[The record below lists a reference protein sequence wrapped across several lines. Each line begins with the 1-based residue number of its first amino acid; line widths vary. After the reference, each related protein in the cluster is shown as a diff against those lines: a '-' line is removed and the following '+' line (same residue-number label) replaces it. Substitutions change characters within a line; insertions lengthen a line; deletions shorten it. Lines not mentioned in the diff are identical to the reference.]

1 MEKTLI
7 AMGVVFVISVIIS
20 ISPVFANDTQ
30 VYIKNNTSTK
40 ECSYA
45 TCFLP
50 YQITISLGDTVTW
63 TNLDNKTHT
72 VTAGTRNAGPV
83 GNFDSGYIKPGKS
96 YTQFFGTIGKYQYFD
111 ITNPWVTG
119 IVMVETNRSNHA
131 ELAWVNGSLNLLDN
145 FGNNMSMP
153 IADKSVTI
161 TKDIV
166 NSGGTNASSI
176 TFRLQIKNG
185 TNFLVYDKLAKAD
198 IGAKQTVP
206 ISFSWLPEKSGIYHL
221 FFDAD
226 PSNPIGDTNENN
238 DISFDSLI
246 IFNETTSTVNENVYK
261 INNNTATV
269 VPEFGHLASIILTAL
284 VLSVIVLSL
293 KLKFLNLRNK

>member
-1 MEKTLI
+1 MEKTI
-7 AMGVVFVISVIIS
+7 IVICLLLVPLGIIS
-20 ISPVFANDTQ
+20 ISPVFAIDTQ

-50 YQITISLGDTVTW
+50 YQVTISLGDSVTW

-72 VTAGTRNAGPV
+72 VTAGSRDTGPV
-83 GNFDSGYIKPGKS
+83 GNFDSGYIAPGKS
-96 YTQFFGTIGKYQYFD
+96 FKQFFGTIGKYQYFD
-111 ITNPWVTG
+111 ITNPWVAG
-119 IVMVETNRSNHA
+119 IVMVQAGKPLHA
-131 ELAWVNGSLNLLDN
+131 ELAWVNGSLNLLDKS
-145 FGNNMSMP
+145 GNNMSIP
-153 IADKSVTI
+153 IVNKPVTI
-161 TKDIV
+161 TKNVI
-166 NSGGTNASSI
+166 NSGGTDASSI

-185 TNFLVYDKLAKAD
+185 TNFLVYDNLAKAD
-198 IGAKQTVP
+198 IGVKQSVP

-226 PSNPIGDTNENN
+226 PSNTIGDTNENN

-246 IFNETTSTVNENVYK
+246 VFNGTVPTNKENVYK
-261 INNNTATV
+261 IYNNTTTP
-269 VPEFGHLASIILTAL
+269 VPEFGSLAPILLAASTASIII
-284 VLSVIVLSL
+284 LSS